1 MFSRQ
6 EDGFMSMNEFF
17 ASLEKLDVNATKGQK
32 KVLFDY
38 FLTVEKFIEREE
50 EQKKIGL
57 VPNSL
62 IVETISNVLP

>member
-1 MFSRQ
+1 
-6 EDGFMSMNEFF
+6 MSMNEFF
-17 ASLEKLDVNATKGQK
+17 ASLEKLDVIATKGQK

-38 FLTVEKFIEREE
+38 FLTIEKSIEREE

-62 IVETISNVLP
+62 IVETICNILP

>member
-17 ASLEKLDVNATKGQK
+17 ASLEKLDVNATKRQK

-62 IVETISNVLP
+62 IVETMSNVLP